1 MSTYIEG
8 YMIACNMLIAFDI
21 SVRMIAHHVSPQTP
35 PLSVLQLR
43 ALKSFKHLNISPNI
57 SDIYHKCIRILV

>member
-1 MSTYIEG
+1 
-8 YMIACNMLIAFDI
+8 MIAYNMFIAFDI
-21 SVRMIAHHVSPQTP
+21 SIRMIANHVSPQTP

-43 ALKSFKHLNISPNI
+43 ALKSFKYLNISPNI